1 MSESAF
7 IPAQEISIAGIE
19 KVDPPEIKK
28 VEESKRFEDML
39 DSLITDNVIT
49 KEVTIGKNV
58 FVLKTLSTGEYLES
72 AYIYI
77 ASIPDIPN
85 DVVSRVRLI
94 SNLSYAVVSING
106 MVIESEDKEK
116 EQRERE
122 KLYTT
127 LLKMPP
133 PVIDSLS
140 IAFGELIEEQNKLF
154 GNIGETIE
162 NF

>member
-1 MSESAF
+1 MSETAF
-7 IPAQEISIAGIE
+7 IPAQDITPIGIE

-28 VEESKRFEDML
+28 VEENKRFEDML
-39 DSLITDNVIT
+39 DSLITDNLIT
-49 KEVTIGKNV
+49 KDVTVGKTT
-58 FVLKTLSTGEYLES
+58 FVLKTLSVGEYLES

-77 ASIPDIPN
+77 ASIPEIPN

-94 SNLSYAVVSING
+94 SNLSYAIVSING
-106 MVIESEDKEK
+106 RTIENEDKEK
-116 EQRERE
+116 ERDERE
-122 KLYTT
+122 KLYAT

-140 IAFGELIEEQNKLF
+140 LAFAELIEEQNKLF